1 MSVGKRVSGIRFVLV
16 AAAALAAGGCGYYG
30 YGGSPMASLAGP
42 GGYGGGGGGA
52 ALGGASD
59 ELWVIAR
66 APVEERYGE
75 PEEERP
81 GTGSMRARREGADEG
96 DEVPMPLRHTEVDA
110 SVSGY
115 VARVSVV
122 QQYQNPFDEKI
133 EAVYVFP
140 LPSNSAVNEFVMT
153 VGERKIRGLIR
164 EREEAEQI
172 YAEARAQGYVA
183 SLLTQE
189 RPNVFTQKVA
199 NIEPGKAI
207 DIELLYYQTLEYA
220 DGWLEWAFPMVVGPR
235 FNPPGFDD
243 GIGAVGRGD
252 QGSSGQAAEVS
263 YLRPGERSG
272 HDIGLSVTIDAGV
285 AIEELEVP
293 THAVSVERPTPAQ
306 AAVKLAEQRAI
317 PNKDFVLRY
326 RVAGERIK
334 SGLLTHRD
342 ERGGFFTLMAYPP
355 AALAD
360 LPRQPMELV
369 FVLDCSGSMYG
380 EPLDLAKD
388 AVRYALGLLG
398 PDDTFQI
405 ITFSDDASTFGDE
418 PVRADDENLERA
430 RDYLDDIDSEG
441 GTMMEAGIRAAL
453 DFPHD
458 PRRFRVVSF
467 MTDGYI
473 GNELEIFASIRQ
485 RLGEAR
491 IFSFGVGSSVNRY
504 LMEGMARLGRGA
516 VAYVNADE
524 GSQRAV
530 AAFFDRIAHPAMTD
544 VELDWGGMEVDE
556 VYPSRPP
563 DLFVGRALILTGRFA
578 GGGRHTVRLSG
589 RAGERPVSLELEVDL
604 DAAEAAYP
612 GIPFVWARKQIEVL
626 EDRDVGEGSPAIAA
640 RIKDLALEFGLMSG
654 YTAFVAVDSS
664 QVTAGEHGTVV
675 PVAVPVPEGVRY
687 ETTVPEAEAE
697 SAAVRP

>member
-1 MSVGKRVSGIRFVLV
+1 MSVGKRILG
-16 AAAALAAGGCGYYG
+16 AAFGLLAAGLAGCAFYGSTGY
-30 YGGSPMASLAGP
+30 PMAAAP
-42 GGYGGGGGGA
+42 GRYGLGGGEGA
-52 ALGGASD
+52 ALGGAAD

-66 APVEERYGE
+66 AAFPDESVE
-75 PEEERP
+75 PEEDRP
-81 GTGSMRARREGADEG
+81 GTGALMARREGADEG
-96 DEVPMPLRHTEVDA
+96 DEVPMPLKHTEVDA
-110 SVSGY
+110 AISGY

-153 VGERKIRGLIR
+153 VGERKIRGIIR
-164 EREEAEQI
+164 EREEAEEI
-172 YAEARAQGYVA
+172 YREARAQGYVA

-243 GIGAVGRGD
+243 GIGAAGRGD
-252 QGSSGQAAEVS
+252 QGISGQPTEVS

-272 HDIGLSVTIDAGV
+272 HDIGLTVTIDAGV
-285 AIEELEVP
+285 AIEEIEVP
-293 THAVSVERPTPAQ
+293 THAVSVERPNPAQ
-306 AAVKLAEQRAI
+306 AAVKLADRAAI

-326 RVAGERIK
+326 RVAGTQIK

-342 ERGGFFTLMAYPP
+342 ERGGFFTLLAYPP

-360 LPRQPMELV
+360 LPRQPMEMV

-388 AVRYALGLLG
+388 AVRYALRQLG

-405 ITFSDDASTFGDE
+405 ITFSDDASSFGDE
-418 PVRADDENLERA
+418 PVPADEEHIEEAL
-430 RDYLDDIDSEG
+430 DYLDDLDSEG
-441 GTMMEAGIRAAL
+441 GTMMDAGIRAAL

-458 PRRFRVVSF
+458 PRRFRLVSF
-467 MTDGYI
+467 LTDGYL

-485 RLGEAR
+485 RLGAAR

-504 LMEGMARLGRGA
+504 LLEGMARIGRGA

-530 AAFFDRIAHPAMTD
+530 QAFFDRIAHPAMTD
-544 VELDWGGMEVDE
+544 VEIDWGGMEVED

-563 DLFVGRALILTGRFA
+563 DLFVGRALILTGRFQ

-604 DAAEAAYP
+604 DAAEASYP

-626 EDRDVGEGSPAIAA
+626 EDSDAGEGSPAIAA
-640 RIKDLALEFGLMSG
+640 KIKDLALEYGLMSA

-664 QVTAGEHGTVV
+664 RVTEGDHGTVV

-687 ETTVPEAEAE
+687 ETTVQEADPG
-697 SAAVRP
+697 SARAR

>member
-1 MSVGKRVSGIRFVLV
+1 MRGATWALLV
-16 AAAALAAGGCGYYG
+16 AAGVAGCGYYSG
-30 YGGSPMASLAGP
+30 YGGYPMAMSPSAADGP
-42 GGYGGGGGGA
+42 GGGADGA
-52 ALGGASD
+52 ALGGAAD

-66 APVEERYGE
+66 APAPEGE
-75 PEEERP
+75 SEPDEDRP
-81 GTGSMRARREGADEG
+81 GTGSMMARREGADEG
-96 DEVPMPLRHTEVDA
+96 DEVPMPLKHTEVDA
-110 SVSGY
+110 AVSGY

-153 VGERKIRGLIR
+153 VGERKIRGIIR
-164 EREEAEQI
+164 EREEAEEI
-172 YAEARAQGYVA
+172 YEAARAQGYVA

-189 RPNVFTQKVA
+189 RPNIFTQKVA

-235 FNPPGFDD
+235 FNPPGFDE
-243 GIGAVGRGD
+243 GVGAVGRGD
-252 QGSSGQAAEVS
+252 QGLSEQPTEVS

-272 HDIGLSVTIDAGV
+272 HDIGLAVTIDAGV

-293 THAVSVERPTPAQ
+293 THAVSVERPNPAQ
-306 AAVKLAEQRAI
+306 AAVKLAGQDVI

-326 RVAGERIK
+326 RVAGTEIK

-355 AALAD
+355 EELAD
-360 LPRQPMELV
+360 LPRQPMEMV

-388 AVRYALGLLG
+388 AVRYALSRLG

-405 ITFSDDASTFGDE
+405 ITFSDDASTFGDD
-418 PVRADDENLERA
+418 PVRADDDNIEEAL
-430 RDYLDDIDSEG
+430 DYLDDIDSEG
-441 GTMMEAGIRAAL
+441 GTMMDAGIRAAL

-458 PRRFRVVSF
+458 PRRFRIVSF

-473 GNELEIFASIRQ
+473 GNEVEIFASIKE
-485 RLGEAR
+485 RLGAAR

-504 LMEGMARLGRGA
+504 LMEGMARIGRGA

-544 VELDWGGMEVDE
+544 VEIDWGGMEVDD
-556 VYPSRPP
+556 VYPNRLP
-563 DLFVGRALILTGRFA
+563 DLFVGRALILTGRFE

-589 RAGERPVSLELEVDL
+589 RAGERAVALELEVDL

-626 EDRDVGEGSPAIAA
+626 EDQNIGEGSTAIQT
-640 RIKDLALEFGLMSG
+640 RIKDLALEFGLMSA

-664 QVTAGEHGTVV
+664 RVTEGDHGTVV

-687 ETTVPEAEAE
+687 ETTVQEAQPEQT
-697 SAAVRP
+697 RP

>member
-1 MSVGKRVSGIRFVLV
+1 MNTGGRNLGAVSML
-16 AAAALAAGGCGYYG
+16 LA
-30 YGGSPMASLAGP
+30 
-42 GGYGGGGGGA
+42 A
-52 ALGGASD
+52 ALGGCSFYGSGGYPMHAGARGEYGPGGGAGTALGGAAD

-66 APVEERYGE
+66 ATFPDESVE
-75 PEEERP
+75 PDEERP
-81 GTGSMRARREGADEG
+81 GTGALMARREGAAEG

-110 SVSGY
+110 AISGY

-153 VGERKIRGLIR
+153 VGERKIRGIIR
-164 EREEAEQI
+164 EREEAERI
-172 YAEARAQGYVA
+172 YEEARAQGYVA

-199 NIEPGKAI
+199 NIEPGQAI
-207 DIELLYYQTLEYA
+207 DVELLYYQTLEYA

-235 FNPPGFDD
+235 FNPPGFDG

-252 QGSSGQAAEVS
+252 QGISGQATEVS

-272 HDIGLSVTIDAGV
+272 HDIGLTVAVDAGV

-293 THAVSVERPTPAQ
+293 THAVSVERPERAR
-306 AAVKLAEQRAI
+306 ALVKLADRAVI

-326 RVAGERIK
+326 RVAGTQIK

-360 LPRQPMELV
+360 LPRQPMEMV

-380 EPLDLAKD
+380 QPLELAKD
-388 AVRYALGLLG
+388 AVRYALGRLG

-405 ITFSDDASTFGDE
+405 ITFSDDASSFGDE
-418 PVRADDENLERA
+418 PVPATRRNLERA
-430 RDYLDDIDSEG
+430 LDYLDDIDSEG
-441 GTMMEAGIRAAL
+441 GTMMDAGIRAAL

-458 PRRFRVVSF
+458 PRRFRIVSF
-467 MTDGYI
+467 LTDGYI
-473 GNELEIFASIRQ
+473 GNELEIFASIRE
-485 RLGEAR
+485 RLGPAR

-504 LMEGMARLGRGA
+504 LMEGMARIGRGA
-516 VAYVNADE
+516 VAYVNADD

-544 VELDWGGMEVDE
+544 VEIDWGGMEVHD
-556 VYPSRPP
+556 VYPSRVP
-563 DLFVGRALILTGRFA
+563 DLFVGRALVLTGRFE

-589 RAGERPVSLELEVDL
+589 RAGDRAVSLELDVDL

-626 EDRDVGEGSPAIAA
+626 EDRDAGENSPAIAA
-640 RIKDLALEFGLMSG
+640 QIKDLALEYGLMSA
-654 YTAFVAVDSS
+654 YTAFVAVDASR
-664 QVTAGEHGTVV
+664 VTEGDHGTVV

-687 ETTVPEAEAE
+687 ETTVQEAAE
-697 SAAVRP
+697 PSTRPRP